1 MCDNQ
6 RVRGPVPAE
15 ESVPT
20 YEYKCPAC
28 GEFEKEQRM
37 VDPPLKKC
45 PHCGKAVTRLIG
57 GGGGFVL
64 KGGNWVSKMASSGES
79 MKKKSDRFMKQTV
92 GEVAEDIAK
101 NSRSSRSH

>member
-6 RVRGPVPAE
+6 RVRGLALTE

-20 YEYKCPAC
+20 YEYKCPVC

-37 VDPPLKKC
+37 SAPPLKKC
-45 PHCGKAVTRLIG
+45 PHCGKAVTRLVG

-64 KGGNWVSKMASSGES
+64 KGANWVSKMGSSGES
-79 MKKKSDRFMKQTV
+79 PKKAADRFMKQTV

-101 NSRSSRSH
+101 HSRSH

>member
-1 MCDNQ
+1 MCDNHG
-6 RVRGPVPAE
+6 VRGPILTE
-15 ESVPT
+15 ENVPT

-37 VDPPLKKC
+37 TDPPLKKC
-45 PHCGKAVTRLIG
+45 PHCRKAVTRLIG

-64 KGGNWVSKMASSGES
+64 RGPNWVSKMASSGES

-101 NSRSSRSH
+101 GSRSH

>member
-1 MCDNQ
+1 MCDNR
-6 RVRGPVPAE
+6 RVRGPDPTE

-37 VDPPLKKC
+37 SAPPLKKC
-45 PHCGKAVTRLIG
+45 PHCGKPVTRLVG

-64 KGGNWVSKMASSGES
+64 KGSNWVSKMASSGES
-79 MKKKSDRFMKQTV
+79 ARKTSDRFMKQTV

-101 NSRSSRSH
+101 HSRTH

>member
-1 MCDNQ
+1 MCDNHT
-6 RVRGPVPAE
+6 VRGPVSAE
-15 ESVPT
+15 ETLPI

-37 VDPPLKKC
+37 SDPPLKKC
-45 PHCGKAVTRLIG
+45 PHCGKAATRLVG

-64 KGGNWVSKMASSGES
+64 KGGNWVSKMASPGEAP
-79 MKKKSDRFMKQTV
+79 KKAADRFMKQTV

-101 NSRSSRSH
+101 HSRTH

>member
-6 RVRGPVPAE
+6 RVRGPVPRE

-37 VDPPLKKC
+37 SAPPLRKC
-45 PHCGKAVTRLIG
+45 PHCGAPVTRLVG

-64 KGGNWVSKMASSGES
+64 KGANWVSKMGSSGEAPR
-79 MKKKSDRFMKQTV
+79 KAADRFMKQTV

-101 NSRSSRSH
+101 HSRSH

>member
-1 MCDNQ
+1 MCDNDAIRRTVQ
-6 RVRGPVPAE
+6 RE

-20 YEYKCPAC
+20 YEYKCPEC

-37 VDPPLKKC
+37 IDPPLKKC
-45 PHCGKAVTRLIG
+45 PHCGKAVTRLVG

-101 NSRSSRSH
+101 HSRTH

>member
-1 MCDNQ
+1 MCDKQ
-6 RVRGPVPAE
+6 RVRGPVRTE
-15 ESVPT
+15 EIVPT

-37 VDPPLKKC
+37 SDPPLKKC
-45 PHCGKAVTRLIG
+45 PYCGKPVTRLVG

-64 KGGNWVSKMASSGES
+64 KGENWVSKMPSTGDSAR
-79 MKKKSDRFMKQTV
+79 KKSDRFMKQTV

-101 NSRSSRSH
+101 HSRTH

>member
-6 RVRGPVPAE
+6 PVRGPVPTE
-15 ESVPT
+15 GNVPT

-37 VDPPLKKC
+37 SDPSLKKC

-57 GGGGFVL
+57 GAGGFVL
-64 KGGNWVSKMASSGES
+64 KGGNWVSKMSSSGES
-79 MKKKSDRFMKQTV
+79 AKKKSDRFMKQTV

-101 NSRSSRSH
+101 HSRSH

>member
-1 MCDNQ
+1 MCDNR
-6 RVRGPVPAE
+6 RVRGPVPTE
-15 ESVPT
+15 ENVPT
-20 YEYKCPAC
+20 YEYNCPVC

-37 VDPPLKKC
+37 SDPPLKKC
-45 PHCGKAVTRLIG
+45 PHGGKAVTRLIG

-64 KGGNWVSKMASSGES
+64 RGPNWVSKMASSGES

-101 NSRSSRSH
+101 HSRTH

>member
-1 MCDNQ
+1 MCDNDGI
-6 RVRGPVPAE
+6 RRPVQQE
-15 ESVPT
+15 EIVPT
-20 YEYKCPAC
+20 YEYKCPEC

-37 VDPPLKKC
+37 SDPPLKKC
-45 PHCGKAVTRLIG
+45 PHCGKAVTRLVG

-101 NSRSSRSH
+101 HSRTH